1 MKEVRSKRKR
11 IKIVTIILL
20 VLAIFGIAGGFVIKS
35 MFFQSPEEGVISNS
49 EANRLIRYLNINE
62 YSYSDR
68 MGSSF
73 TVKDAKNLL
82 DAAGISYDKIKV
94 SLSNKP
100 GFLPLSKQ
108 QFASIYNDIIE
119 ILQIKRLR
127 CQDIYIFNID
137 AANDEEIDG
146 VVYELVSTSQ
156 GDFYMEKDYGMDH
169 AYIGKCVNVYIS
181 NNEIILCLGES
192 DSDVTIS
199 NVYATKISEEQGKLI
214 LYAYADGVV
223 HQFDMTDKEKGK
235 EYKDY
240 TGLCDIVIGNQG
252 VKSIDDHMDE
262 LQEVKVTSYADG
274 TLTLDGSSS
283 TVNLSEL
290 FYVYRTNGG
299 FKATQSAGILIGY
312 DKVSLYMQ
320 DDVVE
325 AAIVDED
332 IYTKDIRVLIGT
344 TDYTGY
350 YHDRVFVSSD
360 TPFTI
365 SYGDTVDEYEAGERV
380 EFRNGSDQLANS
392 AAKVRSKEPDGKIT
406 ISSIE
411 RQSGS
416 PSYRGTI
423 ELSKRDEGVLIINE
437 LSVEEYL
444 YGVVPSEMPV
454 SYNMEALKAQ
464 AICARAYAYHQ
475 MEDEQYAE
483 YGAHLDDS
491 VSSQVYNNA
500 EEDER
505 AVYAVD
511 DTYGVV
517 PCYNNKVIEAFFFST
532 SCGTTC
538 NNSDVWGGNPE
549 AYLLDTMETELN
561 DLAELEDES
570 SFQAFIDG
578 ELGSGFIEEKEP
590 FFRWNI
596 TFSQEQMNN
605 AVNNHLYE
613 RIQAMSENI
622 LAKNA
627 NGEFEKKNL
636 KSVGRVLNVKVTKR
650 GKSGIIQE
658 MLVEGSEETI
668 LVKGQSNVR
677 ALFSPE
683 QTIIYKQDGSPVT
696 GWTSLPSAY
705 FYVQIVNGQFVFN
718 GGGFGHGV
726 GMSQN
731 GANDMAALGY
741 TAREIIEHYY
751 TAVELKDM
759 YELMGK

>member
-1 MKEVRSKRKR
+1 MREAGNKKKR
-11 IKIVTIILL
+11 IKVVSVIIL
-20 VLAIFGIAGGFVIKS
+20 VLTVFGIAGGFFIKN
-35 MFFQSPEEGVISNS
+35 MLFKNPEEGAMSNL
-49 EANRLIRYLNINE
+49 EANRLIRYLNLNE
-62 YSYSDR
+62 YAYSDR

-82 DAAGISYDKIKV
+82 DAAGISYDKVGV

-100 GFLPLSKQ
+100 GFMSLSRE
-108 QFASIYNDIIE
+108 QFASIYNDMIE
-119 ILQIKRLR
+119 ILQIERLSGR
-127 CQDIYIFNID
+127 DLYIFNID
-137 AANDEEIDG
+137 AADDEEIDG
-146 VVYELVSTSQ
+146 VVYELVSTSL
-156 GDFYMEKDYGMDH
+156 GDFYMEKEYGMDH
-169 AYIGKCVNVYIS
+169 AYIGKIVKVYIS
-181 NNEIILCLGES
+181 NNEIILCMGES
-192 DSDVTIS
+192 DASVTIS
-199 NVYATKISEEQGKLI
+199 NVYATKISEENEKSV

-223 HQFDMTDKEKGK
+223 HQFEIPDKEKGEK
-235 EYKDY
+235 YKDY
-240 TGLCDIVIGNQG
+240 TGLCDIVINSKG
-252 VKSIDDHMDE
+252 VESIEDHTGE
-262 LQEVKVTSYADG
+262 LKEVKVTSYGDG
-274 TLTLDGSSS
+274 TLTLDGSSDVVS
-283 TVNLSEL
+283 LSDL
-290 FYVYRTNGG
+290 FYVYRVNGG
-299 FKATQSAGILIGY
+299 FKATQSAGILLGY
-312 DKVSLYMQ
+312 DKVSLYMI
-320 DDVVE
+320 DNVVE

-332 IYTKDIRVLIGT
+332 IYAKDIRVLIGT

-350 YHDRVFVSSD
+350 YHDRVFVTSD

-380 EFRNGSDQLANS
+380 EFRNGSKELVNS
-392 AAKVRSKEPDGKIT
+392 AAKVSSKEPDGKIT

-416 PSYRGTI
+416 PSYRGII
-423 ELSKRDEGVLIINE
+423 ELSKRDEGVVIINE

-464 AICARAYAYHQ
+464 AICARAYAYRQ
-475 MEDEQYAE
+475 MENEQYAE

-491 VSSQVYNNA
+491 VASQVYNNVA
-500 EEDER
+500 EDER
-505 AVYAVD
+505 AVFAVD

-561 DLAELEDES
+561 DLADLENEA
-570 SFQAFIDG
+570 SFQSFING
-578 ELGSGFIEEKEP
+578 ELGAGFIEENEP

-596 TFSQEQMNN
+596 TYTQDQMNN

-622 LAKNA
+622 LAKNV
-627 NGEFEKKNL
+627 NGEYEKKTL
-636 KSVGRVLNVKVTKR
+636 KSVGKVLNIKITKR
-650 GKSGIIQE
+650 GKSGIIEE
-658 MLVEGSEETI
+658 MIVEGSEETI

-677 ALFSPE
+677 ALLSPE
-683 QTIIYKQDGSPVT
+683 ETVIYKQDGSSVT
-696 GWTSLPSAY
+696 GWASLPSAY
-705 FYVQIVNGQFVFN
+705 FYVQIVNGNFVLT

-741 TAREIIEHYY
+741 TAKEIIEHYY

-759 YELMGK
+759 YELMGR